1 MHNSNS
7 SPAPFQ
13 LNTTQAMTG
22 GVLVAAGSLLGI
34 AGAIIGGH
42 AMVMAASRWFG
53 ELEVPPTEVVKH
65 KWNQTKAATHA
76 GATAWHGTNG
86 VRAHSARA

>member
-1 MHNSNS
+1 MQNSYS
-7 SPAPFQ
+7 SSAGFQ
-13 LNTTQAMTG
+13 MNTTQAMTG
-22 GVLVAAGSLLGI
+22 GVLVAAGSLIGL

-42 AMVMAASRWFG
+42 AMYSAALRWFG
-53 ELEVPPTEVVKH
+53 ELEVPPTEAVKQ
-65 KWNQTKAATHA
+65 KWNQTKAATQA

>member
-1 MHNSNS
+1 MHNSYS
-7 SPAPFQ
+7 SSAGFQ
-13 LNTTQAMTG
+13 INTTQAMTG
-22 GVLVAAGSLLGI
+22 GVLIAAGSLIGI

-76 GATAWHGTNG
+76 GTQAWHGTNG